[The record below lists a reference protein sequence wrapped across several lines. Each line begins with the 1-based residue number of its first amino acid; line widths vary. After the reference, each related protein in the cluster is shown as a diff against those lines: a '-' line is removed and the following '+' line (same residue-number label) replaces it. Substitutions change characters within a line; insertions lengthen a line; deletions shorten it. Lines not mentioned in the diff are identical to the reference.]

1 MYLAERK
8 IMYGSTG
15 ASTTGN
21 LIVIRKGN
29 LWHWMNQAT
38 GHVSNVGYNTY
49 DEAEAAAAALRANP
63 SE

>member
-1 MYLAERK
+1 
-8 IMYGSTG
+8 MYGNTG

-38 GHVSNVGYNTY
+38 GHISNVGYNTY
-49 DEAEAAAAALRANP
+49 GEAEAAAATLRGSAY
-63 SE
+63 E

>member
-1 MYLAERK
+1 
-8 IMYGSTG
+8 MYGNTG

-21 LIVIRKGN
+21 LIVIRRGN

-38 GHVSNVGYNTY
+38 GHISNVGYNTY
-49 DEAEAAAAALRANP
+49 EEAEAAAVALRANP